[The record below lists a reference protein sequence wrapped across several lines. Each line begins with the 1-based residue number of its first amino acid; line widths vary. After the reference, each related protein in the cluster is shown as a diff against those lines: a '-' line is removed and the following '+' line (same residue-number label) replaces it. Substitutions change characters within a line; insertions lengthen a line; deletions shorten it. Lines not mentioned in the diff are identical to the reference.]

1 MKVLSERKKIYW
13 VVGIFTMIMFVLMCL
28 PTKSERDYSTAVYRL
43 EKYLGDLTEI
53 KIHQALYNEGTMYI
67 ILTSNNIE
75 ELTPYTSVSL
85 AMYGYEGEDSGSLAI
100 VNLTYGYI
108 KTNQFYNKGI
118 NIPNW
123 LVANGINPRIFIAA
137 GLAIISMSLTYV
149 YIQKKSKN
157 DNKNDLENTK

>member
-1 MKVLSERKKIYW
+1 MKALNERKKIYW
-13 VVGIFTMIMFVLMCL
+13 VVGIFTLIMFVLICL

-67 ILTSNNIE
+67 ILTSNDIE

-85 AMYGYEGEDSGSLAI
+85 AMYRYEGENSGTLAI
-100 VNLTYGYI
+100 VNSTFGYI
-108 KTNQFYNKGI
+108 TTNQYYNDGI
-118 NIPNW
+118 RIPNW

-157 DNKNDLENTK
+157 DNKNDLENPK

>member
-1 MKVLSERKKIYW
+1 MKALRERKKIYW
-13 VVGIFTMIMFVLMCL
+13 VVGIFTLIMFVLICL

-53 KIHQALYNEGTMYI
+53 NIHQALYNEDTMYI
-67 ILTSNNIE
+67 IFTSNNIE
-75 ELTPYTSVSL
+75 ELTPYTAVSVAS
-85 AMYGYEGEDSGSLAI
+85 YNYQGEDAGGLIIINSTFFS
-100 VNLTYGYI
+100 VT
-108 KTNQFYNKGI
+108 TNRYYNDGI
-118 NIPNW
+118 RIPNW

-157 DNKNDLENTK
+157 NNKNDLENTK

>member
-100 VNLTYGYI
+100 VNSTFGYI
-108 KTNQFYNKGI
+108 TTNRYYNDGI
-118 NIPNW
+118 RIPNW
-123 LVANGINPRIFIAA
+123 LLTKSINPRIFIAA
-137 GLAIISMSLTYV
+137 GLAIISMSATHV
-149 YIQKKSKN
+149 YIQKK
-157 DNKNDLENTK
+157 NKNNNINDVENKR

>member
-13 VVGIFTMIMFVLMCL
+13 AVGIFTMIMFILMCL

-85 AMYGYEGEDSGSLAI
+85 AMYRYEGENSGTLAI
-100 VNLTYGYI
+100 VNSTFGYI
-108 KTNQFYNKGI
+108 TTNQYYNDGI
-118 NIPNW
+118 RIPNW
-123 LVANGINPRIFIAA
+123 LVTNGINPRIFIAA